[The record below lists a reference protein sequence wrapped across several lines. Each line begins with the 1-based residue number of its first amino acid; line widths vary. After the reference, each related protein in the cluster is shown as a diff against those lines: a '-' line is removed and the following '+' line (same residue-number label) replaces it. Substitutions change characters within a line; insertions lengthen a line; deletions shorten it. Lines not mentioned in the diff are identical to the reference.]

1 MKLQECLT
9 LTKGMNNQQLRNQ
22 LYNLFGEI
30 FLMENEPAEAL
41 NLLNVVSST
50 ADKDLLTKIWSLKLI
65 SST

>member
-1 MKLQECLT
+1 
-9 LTKGMNNQQLRNQ
+9 MNNQQLRNQ